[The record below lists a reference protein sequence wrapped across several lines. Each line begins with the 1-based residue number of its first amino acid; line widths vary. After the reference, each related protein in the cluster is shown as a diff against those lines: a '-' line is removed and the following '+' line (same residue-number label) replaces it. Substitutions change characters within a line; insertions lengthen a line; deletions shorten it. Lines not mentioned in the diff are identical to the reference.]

1 LELLMQILGNVINNP
16 NEPKYRD
23 MNFSKIR
30 GKFKPCPSALYYLF
44 DAGFSQSFD
53 GSRLQF
59 ENSNWSMLEK
69 AWDALNRKIENP
81 SGPPPSEPSSK
92 PQNAESDVV
101 MSENKT
107 EEKAKDKENSKPKE
121 THDNENEE
129 TFDDAQLPDGLSVDD
144 LDLVKQ
150 IQSNKDTTVRLSNSE
165 LQGKTREEKLKILD
179 EKRNQFRQEKASAVV
194 THDISRERQR
204 REGVKSAQD
213 AQRKR
218 EEYQRRMVVERKKR
232 EDTDAKKRKDAIR
245 AKIKEDQERRKQQN
259 KKLNQS
265 QPKQE

>member
-1 LELLMQILGNVINNP
+1 
-16 NEPKYRD
+16 
-23 MNFSKIR
+23 
-30 GKFKPCPSALYYLF
+30 
-44 DAGFSQSFD
+44 
-53 GSRLQF
+53 
-59 ENSNWSMLEK
+59 MLEK

-81 SGPPPSEPSSK
+81 SGPPPPEPSSK

-107 EEKAKDKENSKPKE
+107 EEKTKDKEYSKPKE